1 MNGYMHVVEIERPV
15 RRKPLPSSATRAA
28 MYPSRAWLTSWL
40 GWVKSRAYLTGCP
53 SLEGNS
59 FETPCVHGIAE
70 FFAPDQ
76 VFVYACPN
84 FLHCIRWRLLP
95 LFISPGLKS
104 AQRPTSS
111 LIPLEVLGL
120 NAIWSFSLQP
130 PSDSKF
136 QSSRCCTRR
145 IVIVL
150 SRRCPSDSA
159 GIATCCRRRAFAK
172 TSKSSF
178 PHNRPPAT
186 RLRQCRTVPGLITNV
201 FGQQPVP
208 SRRFRNSDS
217 GWRGAVISPVHEFF
231 AFSWLPFQI

>member
-1 MNGYMHVVEIERPV
+1 M
-15 RRKPLPSSATRAA
+15 
-28 MYPSRAWLTSWL
+28 
-40 GWVKSRAYLTGCP
+40 
-53 SLEGNS
+53 
-59 FETPCVHGIAE
+59 
-70 FFAPDQ
+70 
-76 VFVYACPN
+76 
-84 FLHCIRWRLLP
+84 LP

-111 LIPLEVLGL
+111 LIPLEVLGQS
-120 NAIWSFSLQP
+120 AFWSFSLQL

-186 RLRQCRTVPGLITNV
+186 RLRQCRTVLGLITNV

-208 SRRFRNSDS
+208 SRRFRF
-217 GWRGAVISPVHEFF
+217 GLTWRGDFARARILHFFMIAVSDFERYFNHFEQQTRHVSHSNSQLRFLRFLVH
-231 AFSWLPFQI
+231 A